1 MRSWTM
7 TKQKRSTSN
16 PESFPANPLEVRAT
30 THYSIAAMKVL
41 VTGSH
46 GLIGRDVVNRL
57 TGAGHYVVR
66 LVRSQPDRAR
76 GDAVWDP
83 VRGHIERNQING
95 IDAVIHLAGENLLGL
110 WTKGKRERIHRSR
123 VAATEYLAEALA
135 SLTHRPKVF
144 LSASAIGYYGDQGD
158 RWLTEASA
166 NGKGFLAQLCRE
178 WEDATAIARN
188 AGIRVV
194 TLRTGIVLSP
204 RGGALASM
212 LPVFKAGLGGPI
224 GNGRHYMSWIALDDL
239 VDAVLYCLEHTDITG
254 PVNFTAPEPVSNRDF
269 TKALATTL
277 RRPAF
282 LPVPAFVLRALPGD
296 MGRETL
302 LSSARVQPEKL
313 TRHGF
318 TFAAP
323 TIESAMNALF
333 P

>member
-1 MRSWTM
+1 M
-7 TKQKRSTSN
+7 
-16 PESFPANPLEVRAT
+16 
-30 THYSIAAMKVL
+30 
-41 VTGSH
+41 
-46 GLIGRDVVNRL
+46 NRL

-66 LVRSQPDRAR
+66 LVRSQPDRSR
-76 GDAVWDP
+76 GDALWDP

-95 IDAVIHLAGENLLGL
+95 IDAVIHLAGENLLGV

-123 VAATEYLAEALA
+123 VAATEYLAETLA
-135 SLTHRPKVF
+135 GLTHRPKVL

-158 RWLTEASA
+158 RWLTESSP

-178 WEDATAIARN
+178 WEGATDIARN

-239 VDAVLYCLEHTDITG
+239 VDALLYCLEKPDING
-254 PVNFTAPEPVSNRDF
+254 PVNLTAPEPVTNREF
-269 TKALATTL
+269 TKALASAL
-277 RRPAF
+277 HRPAF
-282 LPVPAFVLRALPGD
+282 LPVPAFLLRALPGD

-313 TRHGF
+313 VRNGF
-318 TFAAP
+318 SFAAP

-333 P
+333 PG